1 MTRQEELSKPLE
13 THFIVTEKDRFATEQ
28 EIFLD
33 AKRNIVKAAGPTE
46 LVYLDITPA
55 CGALI
60 ADSLAEDITNP
71 TLISH
76 AENYLDQSYCLI
88 PTPNDMLALNLVS
101 MPDKARR
108 ALARMGLQPAL
119 E

>member
-60 ADSLAEDITNP
+60 ADSLAEDP